1 MVARFV
7 YEKFLGFESAGIK
20 SPALTPNDL
29 ASKSVGSAIGT
40 SNRVRMEDELTAS

>member
-7 YEKFLGFESAGIK
+7 YEKFLGFESAGVK
-20 SPALTPNDL
+20 SPASTPDDL

-40 SNRVRMEDELTAS
+40 GNRVRIGDELTA